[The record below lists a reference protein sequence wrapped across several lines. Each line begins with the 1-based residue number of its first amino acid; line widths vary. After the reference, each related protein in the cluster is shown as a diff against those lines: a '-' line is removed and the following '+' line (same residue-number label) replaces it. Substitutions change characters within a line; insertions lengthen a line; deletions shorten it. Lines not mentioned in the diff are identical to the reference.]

1 MPRREPLF
9 PKQLQITDTARADI
23 REIIDYLA
31 SEADAAV
38 AEAFLRQIDAELTTL
53 AELGHSGVSREWINP
68 GLRLHV
74 IGNYCAYFRVT
85 EDATRI
91 VRVLNGARDVNAVV
105 FGTLTADE

>member
-38 AEAFLRQIDAELTTL
+38 AEAFLRRIDAELTTL

-74 IGNYCAYFRVT
+74 IGNYCALFPGYRGCYAYRPCPEWCAGRERHRFWY
-85 EDATRI
+85 
-91 VRVLNGARDVNAVV
+91 
-105 FGTLTADE
+105 ADR